1 MTTATEP
8 STSST
13 NNYKPITHEE
23 YEAINIATEDGLRRL
38 AELAADG
45 PIFKVRHACDT
56 RAD

>member
-1 MTTATEP
+1 MIMATEP
-8 STSST
+8 STSSAD
-13 NNYKPITHEE
+13 NYKPITYEE
-23 YEAINIATEDGLRRL
+23 YEAINIATQDGLRRL